1 MEQIKKIHALGL
13 MSGTSLDGVDVASI
27 TTDGI
32 DVYDFGK
39 AYTVPYND
47 RLRESIREILG
58 LKPDNEEN
66 TQRIGKVEE
75 ELTKF
80 HADVV
85 NEYTNNYQ
93 NDIDII
99 GFHGHTIHHEPH
111 NHYTHQIG
119 NGQLLANLCNKN
131 VIGNFRKADI
141 LSGGQGAPLVPIYHC
156 ALSNSF
162 NKPLAILNIGG
173 VANITWIG
181 RNGELLAFD
190 TGPGNAPIN
199 DWILK
204 HSGEHMDYNG
214 KLAAL
219 GKIDGKVL
227 ASLMRHKYFAVYPPK
242 SIDRNIFNEKLE
254 HLEGLSLEDG
264 AATATAFT
272 AEAVAYSCA
281 MYLPEQPETLI
292 VCGGGANN
300 PTMLRFLRQRM
311 DQVNVITAKEAEWD
325 SDALEAQAFAF
336 LAVRRLYGLP
346 ATYPTTTGAPEP
358 IICGEFFK
366 PQNKY

>member
-1 MEQIKKIHALGL
+1 MEQIKKIRALGL
-13 MSGTSLDGVDVASI
+13 MSGTSLDGIDVATI

-32 DVYDFGK
+32 DVYEFGK
-39 AYTVPYND
+39 AYTVPYSD
-47 RLRESIREILG
+47 ELREDIRSILG
-58 LKPDNEEN
+58 KKPDCPEN
-66 TQRIGKVEE
+66 IQRIELVENK
-75 ELTKF
+75 LTQF
-80 HADVV
+80 HAEVV
-85 NEYTNNYQ
+85 NEYMSNYGD
-93 NDIDII
+93 DIDII
-99 GFHGHTIHHEPH
+99 GFHGHTIHHEPQ
-111 NHYTHQIG
+111 NRYTHQIG
-119 NGQLLANLCNKN
+119 NGQLLADLCKKN
-131 VIGNFRKADI
+131 VVARFRNADV
-141 LSGGQGAPLVPIYHC
+141 LSGGQGAPLVPVYHC
-156 ALSNSF
+156 ALSNNM

-181 RNGELLAFD
+181 RNGEILAFD

-227 ASLMRHKYFAVYPPK
+227 ASLMRHKYFAIYPPK

-264 AATATAFT
+264 AATATAFA

-281 MYLPEQPETLI
+281 MYLPEQPELMI

-300 PTMLRFLRQRM
+300 PTMMRFLRQRL
-311 DQVNVITAKEAEWD
+311 DKVEIITAKENGWD

-336 LAVRRLYGLP
+336 LAARRLYGLP
-346 ATYPTTTGAPEP
+346 ATYPTTTGTPEP
-358 IICGEFFK
+358 IICGEIFAPK
-366 PQNKY
+366 

>member
-1 MEQIKKIHALGL
+1 MEQIKKLRALGL

-27 TTDGI
+27 TSDGI
-32 DVYDFGK
+32 DIYDFGK
-39 AYTVPYND
+39 AYTVPYPD
-47 RLRESIREILG
+47 YIRESIRSILG
-58 LKPDNEEN
+58 IKPDNKEN
-66 TQRIGKVEE
+66 ANRIATIED
-75 ELTKF
+75 ELTRF
-80 HADVV
+80 HAEVV
-85 NEYTNNYQ
+85 NEYLNNYG

-99 GFHGHTIHHEPH
+99 GFHGHTIHHEPQ
-111 NHYTHQIG
+111 NRYTHQIG
-119 NGQLLANLCNKN
+119 NGQLLADLCAKN
-131 VIGNFRKADI
+131 VVARFRNADV
-141 LSGGQGAPLVPIYHC
+141 LSGGQGAPLVPVYHS
-156 ALSNSF
+156 ALSNSLA
-162 NKPLAILNIGG
+162 KPLAILNIGG

-181 RNGELLAFD
+181 GNGEILAFD

-214 KLAAL
+214 KLAAT

-227 ASLMRHKYFAVYPPK
+227 ASLMRHKYFAQYPPK

-254 HLEGLSLEDG
+254 HLEALSLEDG

-281 MYLPEQPETLI
+281 MYLPEQPETMI

-300 PTMLRFLRQRM
+300 PTMMRFLRQRM
-311 DQVNVITAKEAEWD
+311 DKAEVKTAREAGWD
-325 SDALEAQAFAF
+325 NDGLEAQAFAF

-346 ATYPTTTGAPEP
+346 STYPTTTGAPEP
-358 IICGEFFK
+358 IICGEIFNPK
-366 PQNKY
+366 I